1 MPEEQAQAA
10 KQPLFAVVEL
20 FGHARIAGAVS
31 EQTFGGASFVRVDV
45 PAVKVEEVD
54 YEIKTPDGYARK
66 VRTIPAHTR
75 SFGPGAIYSINWC
88 DESGAKVAAHNI
100 KHEPINPYSAMKA
113 MEAIEKLQP
122 ALPSPRRPEGRD
134 ADDEDDNPY

>member
-1 MPEEQAQAA
+1 MSDAEAPKPA
-10 KQPLFAVVEL
+10 LWAVLEL

-31 EQTFGGASFVRVDV
+31 EQTFGGATLVRVDV
-45 PAVKVEEVD
+45 PAVRFEEVD
-54 YEIKTPDGYARK
+54 YDIKTENGYAKK

-88 DESGAKVAAHNI
+88 DEHAATAAAHSI
-100 KHEPINPYSAMKA
+100 KHEPINPYSAVKA

-122 ALPSPRRPEGRD
+122 SLPAPRRAVGRD
-134 ADDEDDNPY
+134 EELDEEIPY